1 MSATL
6 IVREFPHCPAVWV
19 LLVAFR
25 RVKPETD
32 AASVVDQPT
41 PLERQQVNVHEPQAS
56 TFWHHVRFDIVA
68 AAVTDSS
75 AGHVVDFGA
84 GSGMLGIWMSQRHP
98 DIDYSYIELSPML
111 DAELERRFG
120 APARFPLDA
129 TIPRSSVVALLDVI
143 EHIEDD
149 AKVLEALSA
158 RMEPGT
164 PLVVTVPAM
173 PWAFS
178 SWDTELGHFRRYTR
192 AQLRAVLE
200 TAGFDVTECSYLFPE
215 LSVMLPVRKL
225 RRTKRSAV
233 DFPTLAPTVNRIA
246 YAVSST
252 SSRARRAWPFGS
264 SLVAVANRSASS

>member
-1 MSATL
+1 MA
-6 IVREFPHCPAVWV
+6 CPLGPV
-19 LLVAFR
+19 VAFR
-25 RVKPETD
+25 RVKPETHG
-32 AASVVDQPT
+32 APIVDQPT

-68 AAVTDSS
+68 HAVANSS
-75 AGHVVDFGA
+75 AAHVVDFGA

-98 DIDYSYIELSPML
+98 DVDYSFIELSPML

-120 APARFPLDA
+120 ASARFPPDA
-129 TIPRSSVVALLDVI
+129 MIPGSSVVALLDVI

-149 AKVLEALSA
+149 AEVLKALAA

-164 PLVVTVPAM
+164 SVVVTVPAM

-178 SWDTELGHFRRYTR
+178 SWDAALGHHRRYTR

-200 TAGFDVTECSYLFPE
+200 TVGFEVTECSYLFPE
-215 LSVMLPVRKL
+215 LTVMLPVRKL

-264 SLVAVANRSASS
+264 SLVAVANRSAVS